1 MWIKHGENTVKR
13 VSENNENMLLLV
25 NNNLPVDNAVTLL
38 GNMKMTKKEALLK
51 AAENKV
57 RQGGYSNFSFREL
70 ANEVGIKS
78 ASVHYH
84 FPTKADLGAELAHQY
99 TNSFLAALGDPAN
112 IKASGINPIDVY
124 TQLFRSALITDDKMC
139 LCGLL
144 GAQSE
149 SLPDKVRLEVKRF
162 FNENLTWLT
171 VAHTAN
177 GEQDP
182 AQAAVVTISLLE
194 GAMMISKALNDHSYF
209 ETVTQ

>member
-1 MWIKHGENTVKR
+1 M
-13 VSENNENMLLLV
+13 LV
-25 NNNLPVDNAVTLL
+25 NKNPLVDTFIIFI
-38 GNMKMTKKEALLK
+38 GNTIMTKKEALLK
-51 AAENKV
+51 VAEGKV
-57 RQGGYSNFSFREL
+57 RLGGYSNFSFREL

-99 TNSFLAALGDPAN
+99 TDSFLAALGEPAY
-112 IKASGINPIDVY
+112 IQASGRNPIDVY

-162 FNENLTWLT
+162 FDENLAWLHT
-171 VAHTAN
+171 AHTTN
-177 GEQDP
+177 GENDP
-182 AQAAVVTISLLE
+182 RKAAITTLSLLE

-209 ETVTQ
+209 ESVTQKS

>member
-1 MWIKHGENTVKR
+1 MT
-13 VSENNENMLLLV
+13 
-25 NNNLPVDNAVTLL
+25 
-38 GNMKMTKKEALLK
+38 MTKKEALLK
-51 AAENKV
+51 AAESKV
-57 RQGGYSNFSFREL
+57 RLGGYSNFSFREL

-99 TNSFLAALGDPAN
+99 TDSFLAALGEPTN

-124 TQLFRSALITDDKMC
+124 TQLFRSALVTDDKMC

-162 FNENLTWLT
+162 FNENLAWLRA
-171 VAHTAN
+171 AHTGN
-177 GEQDP
+177 GENNP
-182 AQAAVVTISLLE
+182 TQAAIVTISLLE

-209 ETVTQ
+209 ESATQ

>member
-1 MWIKHGENTVKR
+1 
-13 VSENNENMLLLV
+13 
-25 NNNLPVDNAVTLL
+25 
-38 GNMKMTKKEALLK
+38 MTKKEALLK
-51 AAENKV
+51 AAEDKV
-57 RQGGYSNFSFREL
+57 RLGGYSNFSFREL

-99 TNSFLAALGDPAN
+99 TDTFLAALGDPMTIHAQG
-112 IKASGINPIDVY
+112 KNPINVY
-124 TQLFRSALITDDKMC
+124 NQLFRSALVTDDKMC

-162 FNENLTWLT
+162 FNENLAWLRA
-171 VAHTAN
+171 AHTAN
-177 GEQDP
+177 GATDP
-182 AQAAVVTISLLE
+182 NHAAIVTISLLE

-209 ETVTQ
+209 ESVTR